1 MFFFFF
7 FFFCFS
13 YTLNFV
19 SKFCEEFVFIEITR
33 NEFLAKTFLKSKITM
48 LFLLIIVAIYGFH
61 INAQR
66 NMRNMYLDDPK
77 GVITGNKRMIDQVA
91 EFTDLGYDYENGNIW
106 PKPQYESRSDKLY
119 TLDPKTF
126 KFVFKEKNWIIKKA
140 INRYKKLAFPNEHFR
155 VDKKLKQINTID
167 ISIEDLN
174 ESLTLESNESYIL
187 KISYPQSTLEAKS
200 IWGALRGLETFSQ
213 VVHRNGSSYV
223 ASETVVRDFPRFK
236 YRGFLIDTS
245 RHFLPVSQIFQI
257 LDALAY
263 SKFNVLHWHI
273 VDDQSFPFVSKK
285 FPELHKKGAFNQKTH
300 VYNPKQV
307 QDIIHYAK
315 LLGIRVVPEFNTPG
329 HTHSWNGIP
338 GLLTECSSTNQREKA
353 FEDMKGPI
361 NPIKNASFVFLKDF
375 FSYVPPRFEQV
386 GVDKD
391 NVECFGKTGV
401 WQGYIDTTRFYNHD
415 ETPKF
420 INYRVDGNPNGLVHA
435 GRGESCQVENAKKN
449 NIKQPVVVLSDGH
462 SSRFDSDVLTFLR
475 SKNIRLFITPPDKT
489 GVTQLVDQINQK
501 LHTEYRSAKCTL
513 FSGYDNQQRNGGLS
527 VKWMQED
534 KFLRAELC
542 IHENTEKD
550 HISTAVTVSSPKDS
564 LWLSKSKHKKCIGT
578 PTIFT
583 YDEEQLFSSRIK
595 VMCDS
600 GFPLNKLDVK
610 ILEHEGIVPCNI
622 WNYESNLRDDP
633 GNKKVVI
640 KRGTKYPER
649 IMNSSKAFF
658 SVMFRENGVGE
669 ILPPYTISEVFPD
682 EYIHIGGDEVD
693 FKCWLSNSVI
703 KKWLANNGNGTSN
716 SERHNEATLHK
727 YYFNKL
733 IKIINRLKK
742 KYIVWQDVFE
752 SGAVIEK
759 DAIVNVWKHHWKK
772 EMSRVTKAGHKVV
785 LSSCWYLNYVSYG
798 LDWPK
803 FYTCDPQGF
812 NGSKKEK
819 DLVIGGSCAIWGE
832 YVDATN
838 IIQRSFG
845 RAFAVAE
852 RLWSSED
859 TVSISEALIRIW
871 EHRCRY
877 IDRGIPTEPVTRSK
891 FCRNEYER

>member
-1 MFFFFF
+1 
-7 FFFCFS
+7 
-13 YTLNFV
+13 
-19 SKFCEEFVFIEITR
+19 
-33 NEFLAKTFLKSKITM
+33 M
-48 LFLLIIVAIYGFH
+48 LSLLIIIVIYGFH
-61 INAQR
+61 VNAQR

-106 PKPQYESRSDKLY
+106 PKPQHESRSDKLY

-140 INRYKKLAFPNEHFR
+140 INRYKKLTFPNEHFR

-174 ESLTLESNESYIL
+174 EPLTLESNESYIL
-187 KISYPQSTLEAKS
+187 KISYPRSTLEAKS

-285 FPELHKKGAFNQKTH
+285 FPELHKKGAFNEKTH

-361 NPIKNASFVFLKDF
+361 NPIKNASYVFLKDF
-375 FSYVPPRFEQV
+375 F
-386 GVDKD
+386 
-391 NVECFGKTGV
+391 
-401 WQGYIDTTRFYNHD
+401 
-415 ETPKF
+415 
-420 INYRVDGNPNGLVHA
+420 
-435 GRGESCQVENAKKN
+435 
-449 NIKQPVVVLSDGH
+449 
-462 SSRFDSDVLTFLR
+462 
-475 SKNIRLFITPPDKT
+475 
-489 GVTQLVDQINQK
+489 
-501 LHTEYRSAKCTL
+501 
-513 FSGYDNQQRNGGLS
+513 
-527 VKWMQED
+527 
-534 KFLRAELC
+534 AE
-542 IHENTEKD
+542 
-550 HISTAVTVSSPKDS
+550 
-564 LWLSKSKHKKCIGT
+564 
-578 PTIFT
+578 
-583 YDEEQLFSSRIK
+583 
-595 VMCDS
+595 
-600 GFPLNKLDVK
+600 
-610 ILEHEGIVPCNI
+610 
-622 WNYESNLRDDP
+622 
-633 GNKKVVI
+633 
-640 KRGTKYPER
+640 
-649 IMNSSKAFF
+649 
-658 SVMFRENGVGE
+658 
-669 ILPPYTISEVFPD
+669 ISEVFPD
-682 EYIHIGGDEVD
+682 EFIHIGGDEVD
-693 FKCWLSNSVI
+693 FKCWLSNSEI
-703 KKWLANNGNGTSN
+703 KKWLANRGNGTNN
-716 SERHNEATLHK
+716 SGERNEATLHK

-733 IKIINRLKK
+733 IKIIDRLKK

-759 DAIVNVWKHHWKK
+759 DAIVNVWKHKWKK

-812 NGSKKEK
+812 NGTKKEK